1 MVGYSADDYLRFSAD
16 KETIYYSEPVYACE
30 DAYVLPTNDNSEQWG
45 VRSDG
50 HWTYVNC
57 LMYSFPPQG
66 WKIHITSTIYDAQNV
81 LYDVA
86 EYLFVKSISFK
97 YLSSRTCFIQANG
110 KYADRLESGKFITIY
125 PSSEH
130 IFIQLLKDLKTIVCK
145 YDDGPYILTDK
156 QWQNSNVF
164 FRYGALKPRFSNEKN
179 VPVIVTPQGDLI
191 PDKELPLYSLPSFV
205 DEPIYVKENNYLNIY
220 GSQYGTA
227 KAYATKLSEITEIP
241 CISYENIKDIKDYEQ
256 IIYFGGLYAGGVKGL
271 KNTFRLLKNSNIK
284 TILVTVGL
292 ADVNNKENT
301 NNIKAS
307 LEKQL
312 EKDIYKNSLI
322 FHLRGGIDYSK
333 LNFKHKTM
341 MKMLYH
347 SLKNKPIESLTQ
359 EDKALIETY
368 NTKVDFVDYDSLKQI
383 VEVIQ

>member
-1 MVGYSADDYLRFSAD
+1 MNF
-16 KETIYYSEPVYACE
+16 
-30 DAYVLPTNDNSEQWG
+30 ND
-45 VRSDG
+45 
-50 HWTYVNC
+50 
-57 LMYSFPPQG
+57 
-66 WKIHITSTIYDAQNV
+66 
-81 LYDVA
+81 
-86 EYLFVKSISFK
+86 
-97 YLSSRTCFIQANG
+97 
-110 KYADRLESGKFITIY
+110 
-125 PSSEH
+125 
-130 IFIQLLKDLKTIVCK
+130 
-145 YDDGPYILTDK
+145 
-156 QWQNSNVF
+156 
-164 FRYGALKPRFSNEKN
+164 
-179 VPVIVTPQGDLI
+179 
-191 PDKELPLYSLPSFV
+191 
-205 DEPIYVKENNYLNIY
+205 
-220 GSQYGTA
+220 
-227 KAYATKLSEITEIP
+227 
-241 CISYENIKDIKDYEQ
+241 IKDIKDYEQ

-347 SLKNKPIESLTQ
+347 SLKNKPVESLTQ

>member
-1 MVGYSADDYLRFSAD
+1 M
-16 KETIYYSEPVYACE
+16 
-30 DAYVLPTNDNSEQWG
+30 
-45 VRSDG
+45 
-50 HWTYVNC
+50 
-57 LMYSFPPQG
+57 
-66 WKIHITSTIYDAQNV
+66 
-81 LYDVA
+81 
-86 EYLFVKSISFK
+86 
-97 YLSSRTCFIQANG
+97 
-110 KYADRLESGKFITIY
+110 
-125 PSSEH
+125 
-130 IFIQLLKDLKTIVCK
+130 
-145 YDDGPYILTDK
+145 
-156 QWQNSNVF
+156 
-164 FRYGALKPRFSNEKN
+164 
-179 VPVIVTPQGDLI
+179 
-191 PDKELPLYSLPSFV
+191 
-205 DEPIYVKENNYLNIY
+205 
-220 GSQYGTA
+220 
-227 KAYATKLSEITEIP
+227 
-241 CISYENIKDIKDYEQ
+241 
-256 IIYFGGLYAGGVKGL
+256 YAGGVEGL

-301 NNIKAS
+301 NNIKVS

-347 SLKNKPIESLTQ
+347 SLKNKPVESLTQ